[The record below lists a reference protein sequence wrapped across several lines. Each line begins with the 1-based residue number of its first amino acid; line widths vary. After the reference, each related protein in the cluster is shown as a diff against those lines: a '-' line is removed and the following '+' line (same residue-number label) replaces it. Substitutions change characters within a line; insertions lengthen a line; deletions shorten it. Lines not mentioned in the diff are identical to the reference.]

1 MARCPVL
8 LVLIRALAHYG
19 ERSIFAADRACL
31 PHGISVDQATRVSI
45 MKWIWP
51 RIWDKEQGGW
61 WRFVVTIALFAG
73 GVVLGIFLFTAAM
86 LGGLKDATR
95 NEPAYIQDVV
105 QLIGTVL
112 IAGLGM
118 AGLLFGVR
126 FVHHRPMRG
135 LFTDGRPFR
144 FGFAVQ
150 SAVLWCM
157 LWLAGTI
164 LLPNGWEL
172 LARRFKEVPL
182 AWWPVLAVAMFCAM
196 AVGRT
201 AEEIM
206 FRGYLMTR
214 VAAWVRRPWL
224 AVCISTVV
232 FTLMHHGNA
241 AAYTAIALFGI
252 AFGAASIRAG
262 TLAPMIGLHTAH
274 DTLEV
279 LWHPKETNAGAT
291 WLDVAF
297 VGVALSIWFG
307 WLLWITRTRLPDTL
321 DRT

>member
-1 MARCPVL
+1 
-8 LVLIRALAHYG
+8 
-19 ERSIFAADRACL
+19 
-31 PHGISVDQATRVSI
+31 

-51 RIWDKEQGGW
+51 RIWHDERGGW
-61 WRFVVTIALFAG
+61 WRFVVTITLFAG
-73 GVVLGIFLFTAAM
+73 SVVLGIVLYTAAM
-86 LGGLKDATR
+86 LSGLKVAIK

-112 IAGLGM
+112 IAGLGL
-118 AGLLFGVR
+118 AGLLIGVR
-126 FVHHRPMRG
+126 FVHHRPVRG
-135 LFTDGRPFR
+135 IFTDGRPFR
-144 FGFAVQ
+144 FGFVFQ
-150 SAVLWCM
+150 SAALWAL
-157 LWLAGTI
+157 LWFAGAI

-172 LARRFKEVPL
+172 LARRFEEIPL

-201 AEEIM
+201 AEEIV
-206 FRGYLMTR
+206 FRGYLLTR

-224 AVCISTVV
+224 AVCISTLV
-232 FTLMHHGNA
+232 FTLVHRGNA

-252 AFGAASIRAG
+252 AFGAACIRAG

-274 DTLEV
+274 DTLEI

-297 VGVALSIWFG
+297 IAVALSIWFG
-307 WLLWITRTRLPDTL
+307 WLLWVTRTRLPDTL
-321 DRT
+321 ERQNIGLRHEQTHAA

>member
-1 MARCPVL
+1 
-8 LVLIRALAHYG
+8 
-19 ERSIFAADRACL
+19 
-31 PHGISVDQATRVSI
+31 

-51 RIWDKEQGGW
+51 EIWDEEQGGW
-61 WRFVVTIALFAG
+61 WRFVVTIAIFAG
-73 GVVLGIFLFTAAM
+73 SVVLGIFLFTAAM
-86 LGGLKDATR
+86 LGGLKDAIR
-95 NEPAYIQDVV
+95 NEPVYIQDVV

-118 AGLLFGVR
+118 AGLLIGVR

-135 LFTDGRPFR
+135 IFTDGRPFR
-144 FGFAVQ
+144 LGFAVQ
-150 SAVLWCM
+150 SAALWSL

-164 LLPNGWEL
+164 LLPNGWEH

-201 AEEIM
+201 AEEMM
-206 FRGYLMTR
+206 FRGYLLTR
-214 VAAWVRRPWL
+214 VAAWARRPLL
-224 AVCISTVV
+224 AVCISTIV
-232 FTLMHHGNA
+232 FTLVHHGNA

-252 AFGAASIRAG
+252 AFGAACIRAG

-291 WLDVAF
+291 WLDAAF

-307 WLLWITRTRLPDTL
+307 WLLWVTRTRLPETL
-321 DRT
+321 VTKPPRHVRTPV